1 VFTRWTRIG
10 ARVLLVAALA
20 MVLETACSQ
29 APPPNPSAEVH
40 DTAKHFESKHAA
52 ARFHL
57 VDGTTY
63 VTSNYAVEDS
73 FVVINQILRDPKYY
87 EPTSYDKPHST
98 PPPANVTVPVR
109 IPMREISSVE
119 KWEPVVLSNDS
130 KKGLFI
136 VGGILV
142 GLVAALAIVI
152 IQNNNE

>member
-1 VFTRWTRIG
+1 VQPGTAAEPQRRG
-10 ARVLLVAALA
+10 SRHGQALREQARRRAL
-20 MVLETACSQ
+20 
-29 APPPNPSAEVH
+29 P
-40 DTAKHFESKHAA
+40 
-52 ARFHL
+52 
-57 VDGTTY
+57 
-63 VTSNYAVEDS
+63 
-73 FVVINQILRDPKYY
+73 PKYY